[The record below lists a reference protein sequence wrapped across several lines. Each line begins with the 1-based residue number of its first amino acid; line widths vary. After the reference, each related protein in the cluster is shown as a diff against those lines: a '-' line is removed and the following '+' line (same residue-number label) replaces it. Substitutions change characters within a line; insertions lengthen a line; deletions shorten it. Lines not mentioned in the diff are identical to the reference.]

1 MYEYAA
7 GTWSLPLSLRLSF
20 LSGAAARDLH
30 HRGRKLFANTM
41 IPNNFVTNFAFA
53 ANVFFVFL
61 VLHFMQWLR

>member
-1 MYEYAA
+1 
-7 GTWSLPLSLRLSF
+7 
-20 LSGAAARDLH
+20 
-30 HRGRKLFANTM
+30 M